1 MKAAVEITSDSYVK
15 VSVREK
21 IGYGFGDLAS
31 NLSFGF
37 VSLFL
42 LFFYT
47 NIYGITAVQASLIFV
62 IARILDALFN
72 IFIGYFIDKTH
83 TRHGKLR
90 PYLLYGAVPLGILT
104 VLCFSTFDSEFKFYY
119 ALISYTVYCLA
130 YTTVNTPY
138 SAMTNMLTQHEG
150 SRASLSVYR
159 FVLAIVGYLIVST
172 SADLLISQ
180 FTDQKMGYVFAVS
193 CFSLLATF
201 FFLACFGMT
210 KERVVSLPDQKPPTL
225 KEMITA
231 VSGNLPLI
239 NLSMFTVFFY
249 IAYTVWMAIAI
260 YFIKYQLGDEAF
272 TAKFFAIQS
281 AAYVVG
287 TILSEKL
294 ISLMGKKKM
303 VLLALLVGI
312 AGVSFQYFMAGDN
325 SYLVMTGVCLFSI
338 TLGMGFVAMWSMIAD
353 TVEYAEW
360 KHGVRTEGAIY
371 GFFNFITK
379 IAMAIGGGCAGLMLD
394 YFDYSSDHISTNA
407 LNGINLMMT
416 LFPGLMFA
424 LGMVFIF
431 FYALDENTYRN
442 IIKDIESRKLVAQ

>member
-1 MKAAVEITSDSYVK
+1 MKTTEIVSDSYVK
-15 VSVREK
+15 VGVREK

-47 NIYGITAVQASLIFV
+47 NIYGISAVQASLIFV
-62 IARILDALFN
+62 IARVLDAVFN
-72 IFIGYFIDKTH
+72 IFVGYFIDKTQ

-104 VLCFSTFDSEFKFYY
+104 VLCFSTFDSDYKFYY
-119 ALISYTVYCLA
+119 ALITYTLYCLA
-130 YTTVNTPY
+130 YTAVNTPY

-172 SADLLISQ
+172 TADVLISQ

-210 KERVVSLPDQKPPTL
+210 KERVKSLPDQKAPTL

-239 NLSMFTVFFY
+239 HLSLFTVFFY

-260 YFIKYQLGDEAF
+260 YFIKYTLGDEGF
-272 TAKFFAIQS
+272 TAKFFMIQS
-281 AAYVVG
+281 AAYVAG
-287 TILSEKL
+287 TVISEKI

-303 VLLALLVGI
+303 VLLGLLIGIVGLL
-312 AGVSFQYFMAGDN
+312 FQYFLAGDN
-325 SYLVMTGVCLFSI
+325 AYLIMTGVCLYSI

-394 YFDYSSDHISTNA
+394 YFDYSSEHISANA
-407 LNGINLMMT
+407 LNGINMMMT

-424 LGMVFIF
+424 LGMLFIF
-431 FYALDENTYRN
+431 FYKLDEHTYRN
-442 IIKDIESRKLVAQ
+442 IIKDIELRKASAQ

>member
-1 MKAAVEITSDSYVK
+1 MKTTEIVSDSYVK
-15 VSVREK
+15 VGVREK
-21 IGYGFGDLAS
+21 MGYGFGDLAS

-47 NIYGITAVQASLIFV
+47 NIYGISAVQASLIFV
-62 IARILDALFN
+62 IARVLDAIFN
-72 IFIGYFIDKTH
+72 IFVGYFIDKTQ

-90 PYLLYGAVPLGILT
+90 PYLLYGALPLGILT
-104 VLCFSTFDSEFKFYY
+104 VLCFSTFDSDYKFYY
-119 ALISYTVYCLA
+119 ALITYTLYCLA
-130 YTTVNTPY
+130 YTAVNTPY

-172 SADLLISQ
+172 TADMLISQ

-210 KERVVSLPDQKPPTL
+210 KERVKSLPDQQAPTL

-239 NLSMFTVFFY
+239 HLSLFTVFFY

-260 YFIKYQLGDEAF
+260 YFIKYTLGDESF
-272 TAKFFAIQS
+272 TAKFFIIQS

-287 TILSEKL
+287 TVISEKI

-303 VLLALLVGI
+303 VQLGLLIGIVGLL
-312 AGVSFQYFMAGDN
+312 FQYFLAGDN
-325 SYLVMTGVCLFSI
+325 AYLIMTGVCLYSI

-394 YFDYSSDHISTNA
+394 YFDYSSEHISANA
-407 LNGINLMMT
+407 LNGINMMMT

-424 LGMVFIF
+424 LGMLFIF
-431 FYALDENTYRN
+431 FYKLDEHTYRN
-442 IIKDIESRKLVAQ
+442 IIKDIELRKASAQ

>member
-1 MKAAVEITSDSYVK
+1 MKTTEIVSDSYVK
-15 VSVREK
+15 VGVREK

-47 NIYGITAVQASLIFV
+47 NIYGISAVQASLIFV
-62 IARILDALFN
+62 IARVLDAVFN
-72 IFIGYFIDKTH
+72 IFVGYFIDKTQ

-104 VLCFSTFDSEFKFYY
+104 VLCFSTFDSDYKFYY
-119 ALISYTVYCLA
+119 ALITYTLYCLA
-130 YTTVNTPY
+130 YTAVNTPY

-172 SADLLISQ
+172 TADVLISQ

-210 KERVVSLPDQKPPTL
+210 KERVKSLPDQKAPTL

-239 NLSMFTVFFY
+239 HLSLFTVFFY

-260 YFIKYQLGDEAF
+260 YFIKYTLGDESC
-272 TAKFFAIQS
+272 TAKFFMIQS
-281 AAYVVG
+281 AAYVAG
-287 TILSEKL
+287 TVISEKI

-303 VLLALLVGI
+303 VQLGLLIGIVGLL
-312 AGVSFQYFMAGDN
+312 FQYFLAGDN
-325 SYLVMTGVCLFSI
+325 AYLIMTGVCLYSI

-394 YFDYSSDHISTNA
+394 YFDYSSEHISANA
-407 LNGINLMMT
+407 LNGINMMMT

-424 LGMVFIF
+424 LGMLFIF
-431 FYALDENTYRN
+431 FYKLDEHTYRN
-442 IIKDIESRKLVAQ
+442 IIKDIELRKASAQ